1 MKPSPTAID
10 PQARALD
17 PRGDLKYDSR
27 GNPKY
32 TMLIYPC
39 PKCGNLWAYEVGARK
54 TAELR
59 CWDCDHVCW
68 LRDMPTV
75 TTLLN
80 KEARQRRTATKKSVA
95 ARKLKNEERDRR
107 IHDSYTDKKL
117 QKTIAIDE
125 GISASAVSRVLKK
138 RRP

>member
-10 PQARALD
+10 PRARALD

-39 PKCGNLWAYEVGARK
+39 PKCGNLWAYEVGAKK

-68 LRDMPTV
+68 SRDMPTV
-75 TTLLN
+75 THLLN
-80 KEARQRRTATKKSVA
+80 IADRQRRAGTRKSGEV
-95 ARKLKNEERDRR
+95 RKLKNLERDRR
-107 IHDSYTDKKL
+107 IHDSAAEGIL
-117 QKTIAIDE
+117 QKAIALDE
-125 GISASAVSRVLKK
+125 EVTESIVSRVLKK
-138 RRP
+138 PRP